1 MPRSKVGALILA
13 STVALGSA
21 AGAVQ
26 ARTPHSPVT
35 VTVAFQKFGS
45 PPYLD
50 EDFWKSIQK
59 QVATTLPNV
68 QLKLLPVV
76 ADEGSYY
83 TKIDLMMRSAS
94 TAPDLIR
101 EDSFLVGS
109 DATAGF
115 LEPLDKYLATWP
127 EYKQRWFTNMQN
139 ITTFNGHNYGVMNG
153 TDVRL
158 MWYNKHVFAKAGLPT
173 TWQPKTWADILS
185 AASTIKKKVPGVVP
199 MNCYTGVINDEAST
213 MQCFEMLLYG
223 TPDKHPLYNY
233 TTKKWVASSKGML
246 DTLNFIHTV
255 FDPNNLLGP
264 TNDIALNDR
273 VGETI
278 TRKLMPQ
285 DKIGIDI
292 DGSWINGTW
301 ASNGGFPWP
310 QWKAVMGQA
319 KMPTQ
324 FGQAPHY
331 VTLSGGWAYSI
342 SAKSNHK
349 DAAFQVLKLANSK
362 ENLAAYDVAVSNIT
376 PRKDVVDVKAYAQV
390 PLSSFYTGLL
400 SFTQFRPGFPAYP
413 RISNQ
418 IDSAM
423 ESVMSGIKPEDA
435 LANFS
440 SAVTGIAGSNSVEKH

>member
-1 MPRSKVGALILA
+1 
-13 STVALGSA
+13 
-21 AGAVQ
+21 
-26 ARTPHSPVT
+26 

-83 TKIDLMMRSAS
+83 TKIDLMMRSAG

-199 MNCYTGVINDEAST
+199 MNCYTGCD
-213 MQCFEMLLYG
+213 Q
-223 TPDKHPLYNY
+223 
-233 TTKKWVASSKGML
+233 
-246 DTLNFIHTV
+246 
-255 FDPNNLLGP
+255 
-264 TNDIALNDR
+264 R
-273 VGETI
+273 
-278 TRKLMPQ
+278 
-285 DKIGIDI
+285 
-292 DGSWINGTW
+292 
-301 ASNGGFPWP
+301 
-310 QWKAVMGQA
+310 
-319 KMPTQ
+319 
-324 FGQAPHY
+324 
-331 VTLSGGWAYSI
+331 
-342 SAKSNHK
+342 
-349 DAAFQVLKLANSK
+349 
-362 ENLAAYDVAVSNIT
+362 
-376 PRKDVVDVKAYAQV
+376 
-390 PLSSFYTGLL
+390 
-400 SFTQFRPGFPAYP
+400 
-413 RISNQ
+413 
-418 IDSAM
+418 
-423 ESVMSGIKPEDA
+423 
-435 LANFS
+435 
-440 SAVTGIAGSNSVEKH
+440 